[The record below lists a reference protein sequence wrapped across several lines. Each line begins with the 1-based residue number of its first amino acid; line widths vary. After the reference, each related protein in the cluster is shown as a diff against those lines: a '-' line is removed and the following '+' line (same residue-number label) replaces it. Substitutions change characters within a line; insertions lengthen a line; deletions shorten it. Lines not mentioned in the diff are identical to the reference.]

1 MSFSPFSYPDILL
14 IVCCRAGIAAA
25 NTSQVQYFDG
35 EKRRDDY
42 DEFYEQVVRV
52 KNIGCFPFCETAQQL
67 LVSYLRD
74 VLDQPRAATWYED
87 TWTGENGH
95 YSMAHAGYTGSNNN
109 MGIEVDWRDMKHECA
124 PSATLGTFTGSLVGL
139 IEQLGR
145 EHRTFLAKTVAN
157 LFPARQVFTKRTW
170 DKIQS
175 VDDRTLLLSVVT
187 STIPS
192 KQNALQCE
200 WDAVAERIMRSGE
213 PGAPLHLRLKAFHV
227 DIARNE
233 ARRPGLKLEDIT
245 SMVVPRQSYLRRI
258 DPDGKRPIEE
268 VKKEVRG
275 KALRYYNLIITERT
289 KDRYL
294 AEIDRGLLSA
304 MDVYESFHQVCR
316 QAEWAKLAERVE
328 LPVDEGAEVTS
339 PRKEPPP
346 PPPPQI
352 PMACTCKWNYKWTV
366 CEHTGLVAS
375 GSSGEYKVPD
385 LLIAATPAQ
394 RKKTSSIRGT
404 AGVRRKHLL
413 KELAKAKT
421 KAKTRLTYMDR
432 PAPRPEPQVAAPA
445 EELPPRP
452 EPVIPQ
458 DVTYPSDDEVLV
470 VLLSPWPTLTEVL
483 DRAGL
488 GARLGPGPSARPSSA
503 LHPAVSRLRPSV
515 KSGSF
520 HSA

>member
-1 MSFSPFSYPDILL
+1 M
-14 IVCCRAGIAAA
+14 
-25 NTSQVQYFDG
+25 
-35 EKRRDDY
+35 
-42 DEFYEQVVRV
+42 RV

-109 MGIEVDWRDMKHECA
+109 MGIEVDWRDMKHECP
-124 PSATLGTFTGSLVGL
+124 PSATIGTFTGSLVAL
-139 IEQLGR
+139 IDQLGR
-145 EHRTFLAKTVAN
+145 EHRTFLAKHVAN
-157 LFPARQVFTKRTW
+157 LFPSRQVFTKRTW

-187 STIPS
+187 STNPS
-192 KQNALQCE
+192 KQNALQSE
-200 WDAVAERIMRSGE
+200 WDATVDRIMGSGE

-289 KDRYL
+289 KDRHL

-316 QAEWAKLAERVE
+316 QADWAKLAERVE

-366 CEHTGLVAS
+366 CEHTGLVAYVFS
-375 GSSGEYKVPD
+375 DEYKVPE
-385 LLIAATPAQ
+385 LLVAATPAL
-394 RKKTSSIRGT
+394 RKKTCSIRGT
-404 AGVRRKHLL
+404 AGVRRKHMM
-413 KELAKAKT
+413 KELAKAKN
-421 KAKTRLTYMDR
+421 KSKTRLTYMDP
-432 PAPRPEPQVAAPA
+432 PAPRQAPAAPTEVPTEPAVATPA
-445 EELPPRP
+445 EELAETEPLRP
-452 EPVIPQ
+452 EPVVPL
-458 DVTYPSDDEVLV
+458 DVTYPSDDDAEVHV
-470 VLLSPWPTLTEVL
+470 ALLSPWPTLTEVL
-483 DRAGL
+483 DRS
-488 GARLGPGPSARPSSA
+488 SARPQPRASSGRPVRY
-503 LHPAVSRLRPSV
+503 LHPAVSRLRLSV
-515 KSGSF
+515 RSHPMLRYMLFSF
-520 HSA
+520 RRGRH